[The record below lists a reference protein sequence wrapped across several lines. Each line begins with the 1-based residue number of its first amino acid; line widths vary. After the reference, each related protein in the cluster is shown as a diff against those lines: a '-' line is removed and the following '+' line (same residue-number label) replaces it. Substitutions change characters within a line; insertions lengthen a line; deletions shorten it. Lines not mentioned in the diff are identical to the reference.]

1 MKFPAGTPVVQR
13 TGGPVMIVTDEIE
26 LTCTWAADGRYRI
39 QEFQQEDLLT
49 LTDWMVRAHEASK
62 K

>member
-1 MKFPAGTPVVQR
+1 
-13 TGGPVMIVTDEIE
+13 MIVTDEIE